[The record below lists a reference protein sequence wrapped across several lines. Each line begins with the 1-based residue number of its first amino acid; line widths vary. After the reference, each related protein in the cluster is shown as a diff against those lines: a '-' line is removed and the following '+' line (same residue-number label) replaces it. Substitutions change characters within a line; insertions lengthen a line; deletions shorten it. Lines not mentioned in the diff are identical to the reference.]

1 MSALRVVVVDD
12 QAVIRGGLRM
22 IVDNEADLTTVGE
35 AADGLEAVRVVAAAQ
50 PDVVLMDVRMPE
62 VDGIEATRRILAGDG
77 AQGEAVGGRSEE
89 HKSELQSLMRIPYA
103 VFCLIKKINSQ
114 IYQITSDTTILI

>member
-35 AADGLEAVRVVAAAQ
+35 AADGREAVRVVAAAQ
-50 PDVVLMDVRMPE
+50 PDVVLMAVRMPE
-62 VDGIEATRRILAGDG
+62 VDGIDATRRVLAGEG
-77 AQGEAVGGRSEE
+77 EQGEAGGGSAVPAVLARSGERGVGKGGVR
-89 HKSELQSLMRIPYA
+89 K
-103 VFCLIKKINSQ
+103 
-114 IYQITSDTTILI
+114 